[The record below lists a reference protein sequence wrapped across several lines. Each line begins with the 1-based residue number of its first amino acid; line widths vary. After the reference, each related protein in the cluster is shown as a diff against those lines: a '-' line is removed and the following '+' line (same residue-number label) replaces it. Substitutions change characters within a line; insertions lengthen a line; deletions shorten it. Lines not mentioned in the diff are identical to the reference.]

1 MFGAQHQ
8 TYIPIGRDFTLA
20 LNGMFDFGNSYKT
33 DYPYPIIKNVY
44 AGGIGTV
51 RGYSQN
57 SLGPTDPLTGTYLGG
72 SKRVVGNVQFYLPF
86 PGTQKDRSLRWF
98 AFADGGQ
105 VFGTDGFGNDTAIDF
120 GQMRYSAGIGLSWV
134 SPLGPLQLSFARPLN
149 SKPGDNTQIFQFQ
162 IGTGF

>member
-1 MFGAQHQ
+1 
-8 TYIPIGRDFTLA
+8 
-20 LNGMFDFGNSYKT
+20 
-33 DYPYPIIKNVY
+33 
-44 AGGIGTV
+44 
-51 RGYSQN
+51 
-57 SLGPTDPLTGTYLGG
+57 
-72 SKRVVGNVQFYLPF
+72 VGNVQFYLPF
-86 PGTQKDRSLRWF
+86 PGTQQDRSLRWF

-134 SPLGPLQLSFARPLN
+134 SPLGPLQLSFAKPLN